1 MAKSKKS
8 PKDNYYKQYI
18 IIPTSK
24 SKRAKFDLFGID
36 KHDDKGIKIGRFNS
50 NEEATQAKNYYQ
62 LRSSIYFE
70 LKNKVYRAVTDTK
83 SNFNPAKL
91 LTYNFDTIVDDA
103 IITVKGEYLEKRN
116 MISNILNKT
125 LESSKDSK

>member
-116 MISNILNKT
+116 MISNIVIKT